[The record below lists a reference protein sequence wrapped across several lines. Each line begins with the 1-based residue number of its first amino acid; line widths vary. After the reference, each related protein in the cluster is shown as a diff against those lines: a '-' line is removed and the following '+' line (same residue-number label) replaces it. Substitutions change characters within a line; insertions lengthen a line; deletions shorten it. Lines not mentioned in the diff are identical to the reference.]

1 VKQLSSKPYL
11 VRALYEWCTD
21 SGLTPYL
28 TVRVNE
34 RTRVP
39 TEYVKNGEI
48 ILNISPDATRNLTLG
63 NDLIQFSARFNGVSR
78 ELSIPMEAVNG
89 ILAKENGQGL
99 FFNDVPGATEQ
110 AAGDDNPTP
119 STPNGKPRLQ
129 IVK

>member
-1 VKQLSSKPYL
+1 MKQLSSKPYL
-11 VRALYEWCTD
+11 VRALYEWCAD

-89 ILAKENGQGL
+89 IFAKENGQGL

-110 AAGDDNPTP
+110 AASDDNSTP